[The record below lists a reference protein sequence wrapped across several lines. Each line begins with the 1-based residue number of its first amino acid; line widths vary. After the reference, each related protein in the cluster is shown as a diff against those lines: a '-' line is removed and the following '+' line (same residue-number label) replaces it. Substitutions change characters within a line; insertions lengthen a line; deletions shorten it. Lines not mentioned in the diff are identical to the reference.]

1 MWIPCAMLHMDIQK
15 HDLPHCWRRCSCWK
29 KIQAQ
34 SGFRTPLFLGSLVS
48 NSVADFRSNHFA
60 SGICRCCLF
69 LLGVLPH
76 HKHRQQVII
85 AELASSLAQPCLA
98 FAGIPELL
106 GNPFPVRPQPCFHFF
121 FEAVDASTE
130 GLREVRADASC
141 KCGCTAS
148 KACGSRGG
156 NRAIRSGRASH
167 GDQS

>member
-1 MWIPCAMLHMDIQK
+1 MWIPCAMMHMDIQK
-15 HDLPHCWRRCSCWK
+15 HDLPHCCRRCSCWK
-29 KIQAQ
+29 K
-34 SGFRTPLFLGSLVS
+34 SKLSPDSELLCFLGSLVS
-48 NSVADFRSNHFA
+48 HSVADFSSSHFA

-106 GNPFPVRPQPCFHFF
+106 GNPFPVRPQPCLLF

-141 KCGCTAS
+141 ECGCTAS
-148 KACGSRGG
+148 KAGGSRGG
-156 NRAIRSGRASH
+156 NRAIRNGRASH
-167 GDQS
+167 GDHS